1 MKAWA
6 WHGLGKALVVAALAV
21 TLAACN
27 SDSGADTGGGANP
40 GAGTGTNPGGGS
52 GGGTTP
58 PPTTY
63 LLRVTASSGGSVSA
77 DAGKIAGCTSASDAG
92 LCSDSYGAGAAVM
105 LRATASPDYS
115 FAGWGSDCGSA
126 SGSAAAATTV
136 TMDGAHTCSATFEAN
151 PVSPPVSGPVQ
162 PRVSGH
168 QLIDARTG
176 KVWTPHGS
184 SVPSLEYACVQG
196 WTANIPDDSM
206 STAAAWGMDVMRL
219 PLNQDCW
226 LGADGAPGRDAGT
239 QAAYQA
245 RVRSWVKMAHDA
257 GMVVILDLHWSAPAG
272 TLAQGGQWPMADAQS
287 RTFWA
292 SVAAAFKDDPS
303 VMFELFNEPYSWGAY
318 ELSWECWSKGGC
330 QMPNGNETALSGGTW
345 DRSTYTVTGMA
356 DLVAA
361 VRGAGADQVILLGGL
376 DYASDLSKW
385 LERKPDDAQLAAA
398 WHNYKGQSCANAECW
413 NSQIAKVAAQ
423 VPVVIT
429 EFGYENGDPGY
440 FESAM
445 AWADSA
451 GIGYLP
457 WAWWDQGQLGT
468 QEFAPYALFT
478 CVTWSPCQYVPTL
491 EGQAFRGRLEGL
503 GR

>member
-1 MKAWA
+1 
-6 WHGLGKALVVAALAV
+6 VYI
-21 TLAACN
+21 
-27 SDSGADTGGGANP
+27 SGN
-40 GAGTGTNPGGGS
+40 
-52 GGGTTP
+52 
-58 PPTTY
+58 
-63 LLRVTASSGGSVSA
+63 LLF
-77 DAGKIAGCTSASDAG
+77 DA
-92 LCSDSYGAGAAVM
+92 
-105 LRATASPDYS
+105 RNR
-115 FAGWGSDCGSA
+115 
-126 SGSAAAATTV
+126 SAA
-136 TMDGAHTCSATFEAN
+136 
-151 PVSPPVSGPVQ
+151 
-162 PRVSGH
+162 
-168 QLIDARTG
+168 
-176 KVWTPHGS
+176 
-184 SVPSLEYACVQG
+184 
-196 WTANIPDDSM
+196 
-206 STAAAWGMDVMRL
+206 
-219 PLNQDCW
+219 
-226 LGADGAPGRDAGT
+226 
-239 QAAYQA
+239 
-245 RVRSWVKMAHDA
+245 
-257 GMVVILDLHWSAPAG
+257 
-272 TLAQGGQWPMADAQS
+272 
-287 RTFWA
+287 FWA
-292 SVAAAFKDDPS
+292 LVAAAFKDDPS

-330 QMPNGNETALSGGTW
+330 QMPNGNETALYGGTW
-345 DRSTYTVTGMA
+345 DQSTYTVTGMA

-361 VRGAGADQVILLGGL
+361 VRGAGANQVILLGGL
-376 DYASDLSKW
+376 NYASDLSRW
-385 LERKPDDAQLAAA
+385 LDYKPDDAQLAAA